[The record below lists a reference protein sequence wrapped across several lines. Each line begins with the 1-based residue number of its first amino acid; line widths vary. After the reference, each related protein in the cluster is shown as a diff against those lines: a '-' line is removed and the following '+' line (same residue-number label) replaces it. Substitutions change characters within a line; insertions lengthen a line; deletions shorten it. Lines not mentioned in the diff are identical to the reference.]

1 MEATR
6 QLAARMNYYGRE
18 IGFYRDCAHDC
29 GVKVPQ
35 CYSAESVQ
43 EDNRFAMIIEDLA
56 PASPVDQVEGCSF
69 EESAKVMRA
78 FADLHAHWWNSPKL
92 TSLAWPSP
100 ITHVQPASE
109 SLALLEASIIDA
121 EKTGRFDAYPN
132 MKRLL
137 PLLRPYA
144 RWSRLHP
151 FRTRWFTET
160 FAQITSFFLSTPRTR
175 SLLIGNLRNGPT
187 HDGYRQVVDPKHHH
201 RNPALP
207 RAGVTYHLP

>member
-92 TSLAWPSP
+92 KSHRLAKPNYP
-100 ITHVQPASE
+100 RATCLRE
-109 SLALLEASIIDA
+109 SC
-121 EKTGRFDAYPN
+121 T
-132 MKRLL
+132 
-137 PLLRPYA
+137 
-144 RWSRLHP
+144 
-151 FRTRWFTET
+151 TR
-160 FAQITSFFLSTPRTR
+160 
-175 SLLIGNLRNGPT
+175 G
-187 HDGYRQVVDPKHHH
+187 KHH
-201 RNPALP
+201 RC
-207 RAGVTYHLP
+207 

>member
-1 MEATR
+1 MAALARVMLTGESSEGSLPQSVIVKLSSPMEATR

-18 IGFYRDCAHDC
+18 IGFYRDCADDC
-29 GVKVPQ
+29 GVKVPR

-78 FADLHAHWWNSPKL
+78 FADLHAHWWNSPTLK
-92 TSLAWPSP
+92 SIGWPSP

-121 EKTGRFDAYPN
+121 EKQVG
-132 MKRLL
+132 
-137 PLLRPYA
+137 
-144 RWSRLHP
+144 
-151 FRTRWFTET
+151 
-160 FAQITSFFLSTPRTR
+160 STLT
-175 SLLIGNLRNGPT
+175 PT
-187 HDGYRQVVDPKHHH
+187 
-201 RNPALP
+201 
-207 RAGVTYHLP
+207 

>member
-18 IGFYRDCAHDC
+18 IGFYRDCADDC
-29 GVKVPQ
+29 GVKVPR

-92 TSLAWPSP
+92 KSIGWPSP

-121 EKTGRFDAYPN
+121 EKQVGSTLTQHETAIATATALMQDGAASTLSVHAGSR
-132 MKRLL
+132 
-137 PLLRPYA
+137 RP
-144 RWSRLHP
+144 
-151 FRTRWFTET
+151 
-160 FAQITSFFLSTPRTR
+160 
-175 SLLIGNLRNGPT
+175 SLG
-187 HDGYRQVVDPKHHH
+187 
-201 RNPALP
+201 
-207 RAGVTYHLP
+207 